1 MMTDSIADML
11 TRIRNASSVRKGQV
25 EMPYSKLKQELARV
39 LKEERYIKDFQIGG
53 EGVAKSIVI
62 DLMYHEKLPAIRT
75 IKRLS
80 KPGCR
85 LYVKAEH
92 IPVIMNNLGISI
104 LSTSRGIMTNKQAR
118 KLRVGG
124 ELLCEI
130 S

>member
-53 EGVAKSIVI
+53 EGLHKSIII
-62 DLMYHEKLPAIRT
+62 DLMYYEKLPAIRT

-92 IPVIMNNLGISI
+92 ISVIMNNLGISI
-104 LSTSRGIMTNKQAR
+104 LSTSRGIMTNKQAK

>member
-39 LKEERYIKDFQIGG
+39 LKEEQYIKDFEVTAQ
-53 EGVAKSIVI
+53 GVHKTICI
-62 DLMYHEKLPAIRT
+62 QLLYHEKFPAIRM

-85 LYVKAEH
+85 LYVSAEQ
-92 IPVIMNNLGISI
+92 IPVVMNNLGISI
-104 LSTSRGIMTNKQAR
+104 LSTSRGIMTNKQA
-118 KLRVGG
+118 KKMRVGG
-124 ELLCEI
+124 ELLCEV

>member
-11 TRIRNASSVRKGQV
+11 TRIRNASSVRKEQV

-39 LKEERYIKDFQIGG
+39 LKEERYISDFEITKS
-53 EGVAKSIVI
+53 GVEQTII
-62 DLMYHEKLPAIRT
+62 IQLRYHDKFPAIRT
-75 IKRLS
+75 IRRLS

-85 LYVKAEH
+85 WYVKTED
-92 IPVIMNNLGISI
+92 IPRVMNDLGISI
-104 LSTSRGIMTNKQAR
+104 LSTSQGIMTNKQAR
-118 KLRVGG
+118 KLRIGG